1 MGSPDVTAILLT
13 LVTSLLSR
21 VPMLIAVL
29 LGLVLL
35 WRAPQSPL
43 RRAGLAALW
52 LLLGCLFAE
61 VAFQAIPML
70 LLQQGNVRQISMVVS
85 IRPLR
90 ADGRAGRR
98 HRRAGVDAGG
108 QPATLGA
115 RHWSALMIPL
125 KAILLVIVGLVC
137 TGQGVWTLLHPQ
149 ALATVNR
156 GGLLYERFG
165 PNGVGVGMV
174 LMGIAMAVIGLVW
187 ARYAWP
193 SRTQHG

>member
-1 MGSPDVTAILLT
+1 MPTDVGSADATAILLT

-35 WRAPQSPL
+35 WRAPHGPL

-85 IRPLR
+85 IAHFVLM
-90 ADGRAGRR
+90 AVQAVGI
-98 HRRAGVDAGG
+98 
-108 QPATLGA
+108 GA
-115 RHWSALMIPL
+115 L
-125 KAILLVIVGLVC
+125 
-137 TGQGVWTLLHPQ
+137 VWTLAASLQ
-149 ALATVNR
+149 RLAPTAGTR
-156 GGLLYERFG
+156 
-165 PNGVGVGMV
+165 P
-174 LMGIAMAVIGLVW
+174 
-187 ARYAWP
+187 
-193 SRTQHG
+193 

>member
-1 MGSPDVTAILLT
+1 MPTDMGSPDVTAILLT

-85 IRPLR
+85 IAHFVLM
-90 ADGRAGRR
+90 AVQAVGI
-98 HRRAGVDAGG
+98 GV
-108 QPATLGA
+108 L
-115 RHWSALMIPL
+115 
-125 KAILLVIVGLVC
+125 
-137 TGQGVWTLLHPQ
+137 VWTLAASLQ
-149 ALATVNR
+149 RLAPAT
-156 GGLLYERFG
+156 G
-165 PNGVGVGMV
+165 P
-174 LMGIAMAVIGLVW
+174 
-187 ARYAWP
+187 R
-193 SRTQHG
+193 S